1 MPDRHTVLFVLL
13 VLGVAAPVAADTPV
27 AETPDAGAAATGD
40 APASTDAGKDAE
52 PREGPKR
59 KTLLQEAD
67 RIAGEIEAFRGLG
80 PIRPIEKDIKDRE
93 QLRDILIEHFSE
105 DRSSKAMTHEA
116 EVFKKLGLIPKTLDY
131 RELILDLYTE
141 QIAGFYDERA
151 DQLNI
156 MEGLPLA
163 LQRPTM
169 AHELFHAIQ
178 DQHFGL
184 TELIRPLDDAAS
196 AADLIAARMAL
207 VEGDA
212 MAVMLDFSLYREG
225 TLPKGDVQSF
235 IDSPMMRTAFSHLR
249 FDELGPVESMDE
261 TSPSNP
267 FPSEDSQGAGP
278 TAGLSDTVLAR
289 APFVIQRSLTFP
301 YLHGL
306 RFVIALRRGRSWDA
320 FNAVYDHPPVSTE
333 QILHPERYAA
343 GDEPVLLD
351 YRARPVLRDW
361 RRIYDA
367 VLGEFQM
374 RLFLK
379 KHLVRDAGG
388 AAEDK
393 KIARRRIEEATKG
406 WDGDR
411 MRAFES
417 DDGRV
422 AITHLS
428 AWDTK
433 DDAWEYVEA
442 LLDSFRQRF
451 PDLSIQR
458 TTGDHGESHCMRL
471 PARNDAPAERA
482 CVQRW
487 NDLVLHVEGL
497 PTRLD
502 ADGRETDP
510 TTHMLTRQI
519 WDTVDR
525 KPLREVLSSARR

>member
-1 MPDRHTVLFVLL
+1 MPDRSTVLIALLLLL
-13 VLGVAAPVAADTPV
+13 VAPPAAAA
-27 AETPDAGAAATGD
+27 PDAGHADTGTSEAD
-40 APASTDAGKDAE
+40 PAKEKEVE
-52 PREGPKR
+52 PREGPNPE
-59 KTLLQEAD
+59 TLLEEAD
-67 RIAGEIEAFRGLG
+67 RIADEIETFRGLG
-80 PIRPIEKDIKDRE
+80 PLRPIDKDIKDRE
-93 QLRDILIEHFSE
+93 QLRQSLTEHFSD
-105 DRSSKAMTHEA
+105 DRSARAMAREA
-116 EVFKKLGLIPKTLDY
+116 KVFQKLGLLPADLDY
-131 RELILDLYTE
+131 RQLILDLYTE

-151 DQLNI
+151 GQLNI

-178 DQHFGL
+178 DQRFGL
-184 TELIRPLDDAAS
+184 TELIHPLNDDTS
-196 AADLIAARMAL
+196 AADLVAARMAL

-225 TLPKGDVQSF
+225 TLPKDDVRSF
-235 IDSPMMRTAFSHLR
+235 VDSPMMRTAFSHLD
-249 FDELGPVESMDE
+249 FDELGAVESMEE
-261 TSPSNP
+261 TSPSTP
-267 FPSEDSQGAGP
+267 FPSEESATSSGH
-278 TAGLSDTVLAR
+278 TAGLSGTVLAD

-320 FNAVYDHPPVSTE
+320 FNAVYRYPPVSTE
-333 QILHPERYAA
+333 QILHPERYAS
-343 GDEPVLLD
+343 GDEPVVLD

-361 RRIYDA
+361 TRIYDT
-367 VLGEFQM
+367 VMGEFQM

-379 KHLVRDAGG
+379 KHLVRDLDGSV
-388 AAEDK
+388 DKK
-393 KIARRRIEEATKG
+393 KIARRRVEEATTG

-411 MRAFES
+411 LRAFES
-417 DDGRV
+417 EDGRV

-428 AWDTK
+428 AWDST

-451 PDLSIQR
+451 EGVSIHR
-458 TTGDHGESHCMRL
+458 TTGPHGESHCMRL
-471 PARNDAPAERA
+471 PARGDTAAQRA

-497 PTRLD
+497 PTRLGPE
-502 ADGRETDP
+502 GRELDP

-519 WDTVDR
+519 WDTVAR
-525 KPLREVLSSARR
+525 KPLRELLNQDPRNPGPR